1 MITTKTAPEVTVT
14 LKTKINKS
22 FIIDI
27 NVILGTNKA
36 ETCAT
41 LQLLLLFIYWNC
53 NIFCSMELFLLIDKQ
68 QTNIISFETL
78 CCIFYKK

>member
-36 ETCAT
+36 ETYAI
-41 LQLLLLFIYWNC
+41 LQLLLLFTGN
-53 NIFCSMELFLLIDKQ
+53 LLD
-68 QTNIISFETL
+68 S
-78 CCIFYKK
+78 